1 MAEKEPKDPKAPKTW
16 SPQFEHRYVPEEGV
30 TKASSALGLGDL
42 GDLDDLGDCERSD
55 AGFEGGAAAGGAAA
69 EEAAAEDAAAP
80 SGGAASQGEYKGS
93 RKQHS
98 NMVSRLLF
106 PNNQSGP

>member
-80 SGGAASQGEYKGS
+80 SGGAASQGERFPETTLQYGV
-93 RKQHS
+93 Q
-98 NMVSRLLF
+98 LLF
-106 PNNQSGP
+106 PNNQSGPS